1 MINLEKMGKFLRKNR
16 EKLNLSQT
24 ELGRK
29 VFVTRQAVSQWE
41 LGKNF
46 PDLQSAIALAKLYNV
61 NIGDIYAGEILSDKN
76 KYNSII
82 EFVIKSEMNRIRK
95 VIIMLVTSLF
105 VISLLFLSYYFINVY
120 NKISIYTINTIE
132 EPYQISG
139 IITKSVNDVYIN
151 FELNKEVNNLCLIYN
166 DTKLN
171 CIRNTNYLIIK
182 ETIGYNEQLPEL
194 SKISINDF
202 INNLYVEI
210 NNENKIKLHVVH
222 DYKNDQL
229 IFNDENNSSNY
240 EDEFIINNDIP
251 SKIKDNFKYNKDAN
265 RYELTIKEKN
275 RVLDMKYNINDK
287 SFVVQD
293 DINEYQYYYNYDLNE
308 LCLYEYTIIDPKNKV
323 VSKYKDE
330 ISDKQKE
337 DFKTKYLDKYVY

>member
-82 EFVIKSEMNRIRK
+82 EFVIKSEMKRMRK
-95 VIIMLVTSLF
+95 IITMLVVT
-105 VISLLFLSYYFINVY
+105 ISIILLLFLSYYFISVY
-120 NKISIYTINTIE
+120 NKISVYTINTIE
-132 EPYQISG
+132 EPYQVNG
-139 IITKSVNDVYIN
+139 IITKSVNDVYVN
-151 FELNKEVNNLCLIYN
+151 FELNKTVKELCLMYK

-171 CIRNTNYLIIK
+171 CMSNINYFVIK
-182 ETIGYNEQLPEL
+182 ETIGYNEQLPEI

-202 INNLYVEI
+202 INNLYITI
-210 NNENKIKLHVVH
+210 NNENKIKLNVVH

-229 IFNDENNSSNY
+229 VFNDVYKNSNY
-240 EDEFIINNDIP
+240 YDEFNFDYDVPI
-251 SKIKDNFKYNKDAN
+251 KIKNNFTRNNNK
-265 RYELTIKEKN
+265 YELIIKEKN
-275 RVLDMKYNINDK
+275 RTLEMKYIIKDK
-287 SFVVQD
+287 TFIVQD
-293 DINEYQYYYNYDLNE
+293 DINGYRYYYNYDLNE
-308 LCLYEYTIIDPKNKV
+308 SNISEYTMIDSDNNIF
-323 VSKYKDE
+323 SKYKND
-330 ISDKQKE
+330 ITDNIKE

>member
-95 VIIMLVTSLF
+95 IITMLVISLF
-105 VISLLFLSYYFINVY
+105 IILLLFLSYYFISVY

-151 FELNKEVNNLCLIYN
+151 FELNQNVENLCLAYKE
-166 DTKLN
+166 TKLN
-171 CIRNTNYLIIK
+171 CMGDTNYFVIK
-182 ETIGYNEQLPEL
+182 ESIGYNEQLPEL

-210 NNENKIKLHVVH
+210 NKDTKIKLNIER

-240 EDEFIINNDIP
+240 GNEYTADNNVP
-251 SKIKDNFKYNKDAN
+251 NKIREKFNYDKDNN
-265 RYELTIKEKN
+265 RYYLKSNKFEINYYVTQQIIVVKETKN
-275 RVLDMKYNINDK
+275 NIVK
-287 SFVVQD
+287 
-293 DINEYQYYYNYDLNE
+293 YYNYDVLINK
-308 LCLYEYTIIDPKNKV
+308 LYEYSEYVDYKNVKTINNNL
-323 VSKYKDE
+323 
-330 ISDKQKE
+330 ISSE
-337 DFKTKYLDKYVY
+337 LINYFKTKYLDNYVY

>member
-132 EPYQISG
+132 EPYQING
-139 IITKSVNDVYIN
+139 IITKSVNDVYVN
-151 FELNKEVNNLCLIYN
+151 FELNQNVENLCLAYKE
-166 DTKLN
+166 TKLN
-171 CIRNTNYLIIK
+171 CMSNTNYFVIK
-182 ETIGYNEQLPEL
+182 ESIGYNEQLPEL

-210 NNENKIKLHVVH
+210 NRDTKIKLNIEH

-229 IFNDENNSSNY
+229 IFKEGNKSSNY
-240 EDEFIINNDIP
+240 EDEFNIDKNIPKKVLETFKYIKEENIYKLTTNNIEIKYVIDNNAIITKIVNKSNTNYYSYDISNDI
-251 SKIKDNFKYNKDAN
+251 
-265 RYELTIKEKN
+265 
-275 RVLDMKYNINDK
+275 
-287 SFVVQD
+287 
-293 DINEYQYYYNYDLNE
+293 
-308 LCLYEYTIIDPKNKV
+308 LYEYTTIDSNN
-323 VSKYKDE
+323 VSKKLKKDE
-330 ISDKQKE
+330 ISKE
-337 DFKTKYLDKYVY
+337 INNYFKEEILYKYVY

>member
-29 VFVTRQAVSQWE
+29 IYVTRQAVSQWE

-82 EFVIKSEMNRIRK
+82 EFVIKSEMKRIRK
-95 VIIMLVTSLF
+95 IITMLVISLF
-105 VISLLFLSYYFINVY
+105 VILLLFLSYYFISVY

-132 EPYQISG
+132 EPYQING
-139 IITKSVNDVYIN
+139 IITKSVNDVYVN

-171 CIRNTNYLIIK
+171 CIKNTNYLVIK
-182 ETIGYNEQLPEL
+182 ETIGNNEQLPEL
-194 SKISINDF
+194 SKISINKF
-202 INNLYVEI
+202 INNLYIEI
-210 NNENKIKLHVVH
+210 DNETKIKLNIVH
-222 DYKNDQL
+222 DYKNDKL
-229 IFNDENNSSNY
+229 VFSEESENSDY
-240 EDEFIINNDIP
+240 EDKYIINNSIP
-251 SKIKDNFKYNKDAN
+251 KKVLETFKY
-265 RYELTIKEKN
+265 IKEENIYKLTTN
-275 RVLDMKYNINDK
+275 NIEIKYAIDNNVIITKIANKSKTNYYSYDISND
-287 SFVVQD
+287 V
-293 DINEYQYYYNYDLNE
+293 
-308 LCLYEYTIIDPKNKV
+308 LYEYTTIDSNN
-323 VSKYKDE
+323 VSKKLKNDE
-330 ISDKQKE
+330 ISKE
-337 DFKTKYLDKYVY
+337 IKKYFKEEILYKYVY

>member
-95 VIIMLVTSLF
+95 IITMLVISLF
-105 VISLLFLSYYFINVY
+105 IILLLFLSYYFVNVY
-120 NKISIYTINTIE
+120 NKISIYTINTIK
-132 EPYQISG
+132 EPYQING
-139 IITKSVNDVYIN
+139 IITKSVNDVYVN
-151 FELNKEVNNLCLIYN
+151 FELNQNVENLCLAYKE
-166 DTKLN
+166 TKLN
-171 CIRNTNYLIIK
+171 CMSNTNYFVIK
-182 ETIGYNEQLPEL
+182 ESIGYNEQLPEL

-210 NNENKIKLHVVH
+210 NNENKIKLNVVH

-229 IFNDENNSSNY
+229 VFNGENNSSNY
-240 EDEFIINNDIP
+240 DEKYLLESTTIPEKVKEKFEYIQETNNYEYTKDKLKIIYNPSTNIVEVYLNKNKINYTWFYDLNKKRLVYYVKQND
-251 SKIKDNFKYNKDAN
+251 KYN
-265 RYELTIKEKN
+265 ELIEELKEEA
-275 RVLDMKYNINDK
+275 I
-287 SFVVQD
+287 SD
-293 DINEYQYYYNYDLNE
+293 DINKKFIENYLEEYIY
-308 LCLYEYTIIDPKNKV
+308 
-323 VSKYKDE
+323 
-330 ISDKQKE
+330 
-337 DFKTKYLDKYVY
+337 

>member
-16 EKLNLSQT
+16 EKLNLSQS

-76 KYNSII
+76 KYNSIM

-95 VIIMLVTSLF
+95 IITMLVIT
-105 VISLLFLSYYFINVY
+105 ISIILLLFLSYYFVNVY

-132 EPYQISG
+132 EPYHING
-139 IITKSVNDVYIN
+139 IITKSVNDVYVN
-151 FELNKEVNNLCLIYN
+151 FELNKNVDNLCLMYK

-171 CIRNTNYLIIK
+171 CMSNTNYFVIK
-182 ETIGYNEQLPEL
+182 ESIGYNEQLPEL

-210 NNENKIKLHVVH
+210 NKDTKIKLNIEN

-229 IFNDENNSSNY
+229 VFNDENNSSNY
-240 EDEFIINNDIP
+240 EDKYNINNDIP
-251 SKIKDNFKYNKDAN
+251 KKVIDNFKYFENENIYKLVIGKNTEIKYVVDDK
-265 RYELTIKEKN
+265 TITVQEKSN
-275 RVLDMKYNINDK
+275 GKKYY
-287 SFVVQD
+287 VY
-293 DINEYQYYYNYDLNE
+293 DINNKILI
-308 LCLYEYTIIDPKNKV
+308 EYTIINSDSSIK
-323 VSKYKDE
+323 SLHRDE
-330 ISDKQKE
+330 IPEEIQNN
-337 DFKTKYLDKYVY
+337 FKSQYLDKYVY

>member
-82 EFVIKSEMNRIRK
+82 EFVIKSEMKRMRK
-95 VIIMLVTSLF
+95 IITMLVIT
-105 VISLLFLSYYFINVY
+105 ISIILLLFLSYYFINVY

-132 EPYQISG
+132 EPYHING
-139 IITKSVNDVYIN
+139 IITKSVNDVYVN
-151 FELNKEVNNLCLIYN
+151 FELNKNVDNLCLMYK

-171 CIRNTNYLIIK
+171 CMSNTNYFVIK
-182 ETIGYNEQLPEL
+182 ESIGYNEQLPEL

-210 NNENKIKLHVVH
+210 NKDTKIKLNIEN

-229 IFNDENNSSNY
+229 IFKEGNKSSYY
-240 EDEFIINNDIP
+240 EDEFGINNDIP
-251 SKIKDNFKYNKDAN
+251 SKIKDNFKYNKDTN
-265 RYELTIKEKN
+265 RYELTI
-275 RVLDMKYNINDK
+275 
-287 SFVVQD
+287 
-293 DINEYQYYYNYDLNE
+293 NE
-308 LCLYEYTIIDPKNKV
+308 
-323 VSKYKDE
+323 
-330 ISDKQKE
+330 
-337 DFKTKYLDKYVY
+337 

>member
-82 EFVIKSEMNRIRK
+82 EFVIKSEMKRMRK
-95 VIIMLVTSLF
+95 IITMLVIT
-105 VISLLFLSYYFINVY
+105 ISIILLLFLSYYFINVY

-132 EPYQISG
+132 EPYHING
-139 IITKSVNDVYIN
+139 IITKSVNDVYVN
-151 FELNKEVNNLCLIYN
+151 FELNKNVDNLCLMYK

-171 CIRNTNYLIIK
+171 CMSNTNYFVIK
-182 ETIGYNEQLPEL
+182 ESIGYNEQLPEL

-210 NNENKIKLHVVH
+210 NKDTKIKLNIEH

-229 IFNDENNSSNY
+229 LFNEEIDNSNY
-240 EDEFIINNDIP
+240 DKKYNVENIDVPKKIIEQ
-251 SKIKDNFKYNKDAN
+251 FKYNDAEKQYVLAISKKNKIIDMQYFVKSNTFIVQEKTKD
-265 RYELTIKEKN
+265 KC
-275 RVLDMKYNINDK
+275 
-287 SFVVQD
+287 
-293 DINEYQYYYNYDLNE
+293 YYYNYNNNTKTLI
-308 LCLYEYTIIDPKNKV
+308 EYTVTEDNYV
-323 VSKYKDE
+323 DSKYKNE
-330 ISDKQKE
+330 IPDNIKE
-337 DFKTKYLDKYVY
+337 EFNNNYINKYIY

>member
-95 VIIMLVTSLF
+95 IITMLVISLF
-105 VISLLFLSYYFINVY
+105 IILLLFLSYYFVNVY

-132 EPYQISG
+132 EPYQING

-166 DTKLN
+166 DAKLN
-171 CIRNTNYLIIK
+171 CMKNTNYFVIK
-182 ETIGYNEQLPEL
+182 ESIGYNEQLPEL

-210 NNENKIKLHVVH
+210 NNENKIKLNIER

-229 IFNDENNSSNY
+229 LFNEEIDNSNY
-240 EDEFIINNDIP
+240 DKKYNVENVDVP
-251 SKIKDNFKYNKDAN
+251 KKIKEQFKYNDAEKQ
-265 RYELTIKEKN
+265 YVLTINKKNKIIDMQYFVKSNTFIVQEKT
-275 RVLDMKYNINDK
+275 KDK
-287 SFVVQD
+287 
-293 DINEYQYYYNYDLNE
+293 NYYYNYNNNTKTLI
-308 LCLYEYTIIDPKNKV
+308 EYTVTEDNYV
-323 VSKYKDE
+323 DSKYKNE
-330 ISDKQKE
+330 IPDNIKE
-337 DFKTKYLDKYVY
+337 EFNNNYINKYIY